1 VTPAVAVARVTTEIS
16 DSLARFFRKV
26 WTDTATGESV
36 RHALVE
42 AARSNPAAPGADVP
56 AVVYV
61 RDGEVIGYLGTI
73 PVKFW
78 NGQVETVAHWLKG
91 FMVLP
96 EYQNGPV
103 GFAVLKEM
111 LKHVD
116 VSGTMSVA
124 APARRLFKAVGFVEC
139 GVIPNYVS
147 LLRAGRV
154 ARSIDIANLGLGL
167 PPWLHGSARVAQKA
181 GLAWAG
187 GAIAGMGFHVWRV
200 FRGSSIGMFTDLSGG
215 LPSRTAL
222 DELWAHARPTILAG
236 AVRDGTFLS
245 WRYAAGAGAM
255 YEAVA
260 VYEGRS
266 KRRLVAIAVVRRSSG
281 TSDHRLRGLKV
292 ATLADILFRADEPN
306 AGVAALRGAETV
318 ARRMGADAL
327 VCSAAHPAITS
338 ALRRRAY
345 LRLPGNVHLMLRDPA
360 GVMGPPLPV
369 DAWWLMRGDASS
381 DEVF

>member
-1 VTPAVAVARVTTEIS
+1 MTPSVAVARVTAEIS
-16 DSLARFFRKV
+16 DSLAGFFRKV

-36 RHALVE
+36 RRALLE
-42 AARSNPAAPGADVP
+42 AARANPAAPGADVP
-56 AVVYV
+56 AVAYL

-73 PVKFW
+73 PVKLW
-78 NGQVETVAHWLKG
+78 NGQVETAAHWLKG

-154 ARSIDIANLGLGL
+154 ARSIDIGNLGLGL
-167 PPWLHGSARVAQKA
+167 PALLHGSARLAQKA
-181 GLAWAG
+181 GLAWAA
-187 GAIAGMGFHVWRV
+187 GAIAGMGFRAWRAL
-200 FRGSSIGMFTDLSGG
+200 RGSSIGMFIDLSGS
-215 LPSRTAL
+215 LPSRSAL
-222 DELWAHARPTILAG
+222 DELWAYARPNILAG

-245 WRYAAGAGAM
+245 WRYAPRAGAM

-260 VYEGRS
+260 VYERRNE
-266 KRRLVAIAVVRRSSG
+266 KRLVAIAVVRRWSEN
-281 TSDHRLRGLKV
+281 SDHRLRGIKV
-292 ATLADILFRADEPN
+292 ATLADILFRADEPT
-306 AGVAALRGAETV
+306 AGVAALRGAESI
-318 ARRMGADAL
+318 ARRMGADAI

-338 ALRRRAY
+338 ALRRQAY
-345 LRLPGNVHLMLRDPA
+345 LRLPGNVHLMLRDPTGA
-360 GVMGPPLPV
+360 MGPPLPV
-369 DAWWLMRGDASS
+369 DAWWLTRGDASS